1 MKLLYYSPLLRL
13 LYTEL
18 KRARSLPQCSIE
30 DSKTGSSIK
39 GGIQM
44 LKGKRVLLRPV
55 KRADIS
61 YFLKWFND
69 PEVIQ
74 YLTLYLP
81 MTEMSEEKFIEELG
95 TTRAKSVVL
104 FVIEVVEGDS
114 TKPIGN
120 CSLDEVDSKD
130 HKAGFGMV
138 IGEKD
143 YWSKGYGTEAARLI
157 INYGF
162 QQLNLHRI
170 SSGAFAFNERSIKLH
185 KKVGFREEGRL
196 REAFFKNGQYHDLVL
211 FGILREEW
219 KVL

>member
-1 MKLLYYSPLLRL
+1 
-13 LYTEL
+13 
-18 KRARSLPQCSIE
+18 
-30 DSKTGSSIK
+30 
-39 GGIQM
+39 M
-44 LKGKRVLLRPV
+44 LKGKSVLLRPV
-55 KRADIS
+55 KKSDIA

-74 YLTLYLP
+74 YLGMYLP

-95 TTRAKSVVL
+95 TTRATSDAL
-104 FVIEVVEGDS
+104 FVIEVIEGAS

-120 CSLDEVDSKD
+120 CGLHRINSKD
-130 HKAGFGMV
+130 HNATFGIV

-143 YWSKGYGTEAARLI
+143 YWSKSYGTEATRLL

-170 SSGAFAFNERSIKLH
+170 SSSAVAFNERSIKLH

-196 REAFFKNGQYHDLVL
+196 RQAMFKNGQYHDLVQ

-219 KVL
+219 RGL

>member
-1 MKLLYYSPLLRL
+1 MVSALVP
-13 LYTEL
+13 
-18 KRARSLPQCSIE
+18 IE
-30 DSKTGSSIK
+30 DSKTSSRIK

-44 LKGKRVLLRPV
+44 LKGKSVLLRPV
-55 KRADIS
+55 KRSDIS

-69 PEVIQ
+69 LEVLQ

-81 MTEMSEEKFIEELG
+81 MTEMVEEKYIEELG
-95 TTRAKSVVL
+95 TTRAKSDVL
-104 FVIEVVEGDS
+104 FVIEAIEDAS

-120 CSLDEVDSKD
+120 CGLQEVDSKD
-130 HKAGFGMV
+130 HKAMFGMV

-143 YWSKGYGTEAARLI
+143 YWSKGYGTEAARLL

-162 QQLNLHRI
+162 QQLNLHRV

-219 KVL
+219 RGL

>member
-1 MKLLYYSPLLRL
+1 
-13 LYTEL
+13 
-18 KRARSLPQCSIE
+18 
-30 DSKTGSSIK
+30 
-39 GGIQM
+39 M
-44 LKGKRVLLRPV
+44 LKGKSVLLRPV
-55 KRADIS
+55 KRSDIS

-69 PEVIQ
+69 PEVLQ

-95 TTRAKSVVL
+95 TTRARSDVL
-104 FVIEVVEGDS
+104 FVIEAKEGAS

-120 CSLDEVDSKD
+120 CGLHQIDSKD
-130 HKAGFGMV
+130 QNANFGII

-143 YWSKGYGTEAARLI
+143 YWSKSYGTEAAKLV

-170 SSGAFAFNERSIKLH
+170 YSTAVAFNERSIKFH
-185 KKVGFREEGRL
+185 KKIGFREEGRL
-196 REAFFKNGQYHDLVL
+196 RQAMFKNGQYHDLVL

-219 KVL
+219 RGL